1 MARLCCMRC
10 GDVLIERHST
20 LEVSGD
26 LRNWIRSPL
35 VICQECA
42 GLFRDWLRS
51 GPAAAEALPPR
62 RPSPGGGLA
71 RPAVK
76 RLPSGLSNPP
86 ATPAAIA

>member
-20 LEVSGD
+20 LEVGGD

-35 VICQECA
+35 IICQECA
-42 GLFRDWLRS
+42 GQFRDWLRS
-51 GPAAAEALPPR
+51 GPAAAEAVLPR
-62 RPSPGGGLA
+62 RPPA
-71 RPAVK
+71 RPVAK
-76 RLPSGLSNPP
+76 RLPSPPPKSP

>member
-35 VICQECA
+35 VICQGCA
-42 GLFRDWLRS
+42 GAFRNWLHS
-51 GPAAAEALPPR
+51 GPAAAQALRPR
-62 RPSPGGGLA
+62 RLPG
-71 RPAVK
+71 RPAVR
-76 RLPSGLSNPP
+76 RLPRASTHPTSAPS
-86 ATPAAIA
+86 AIA

>member
-1 MARLCCMRC
+1 MRC

-35 VICQECA
+35 IICRECA
-42 GLFRDWLRS
+42 GLFRDWLRG
-51 GPAAAEALPPR
+51 GPAAAEALLPR
-62 RPSPGGGLA
+62 RPPA

-76 RLPSGLSNPP
+76 RLPSGLSKPP